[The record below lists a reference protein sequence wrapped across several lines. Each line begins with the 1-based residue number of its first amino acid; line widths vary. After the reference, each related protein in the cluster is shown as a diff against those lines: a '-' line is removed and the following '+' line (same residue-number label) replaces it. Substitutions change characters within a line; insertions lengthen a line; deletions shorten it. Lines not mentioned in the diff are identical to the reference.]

1 MMDMSSA
8 ALAEQPGDDRDAIVA
23 VEQALLGGLLVM
35 PDAFPAVVSH
45 LAQESFAE
53 PLHGRIY
60 AAMADRAAKGSLSDA
75 RTLAHDLGSEWAE
88 PVVGDLTFGAYVA
101 RLASAA
107 APPAMI
113 RSYARDIRDAGAL
126 RAVCAAAREAEMSPG
141 MASERLAAIL
151 TSVDEVRA
159 AIAEK
164 EGTRQPAGASSEA
177 LLLKVNAHR
186 MGEPMLL
193 GATTGWRSLDDVM
206 GGYIPGQLVVLAG
219 RPGMGKTT
227 CGTSSAW
234 QCAAS
239 GTGALYFSLEMG
251 RDDLAARLVTDVAF
265 QRGRPIAYSAVKR
278 GYVSDPQMESLLRAD
293 ALLKTLPLELDYS
306 ARLSVAEVSA
316 RVLAAKRNL
325 ATRGV
330 DLRVVFVDYL
340 KLLRASDR
348 YQGNRVYEVGE
359 ITAGLRAIAK
369 EQGVCIVLLAQLN
382 RGVESREDKRPQLSD
397 LRESGDIEADA
408 DAVLFVYREAYY
420 LTATSEY
427 KEGDPNALARYDLV
441 RDRLE
446 IIAAKNRNG
455 ATVGVD
461 LFVDIAASA
470 VRDPQR
476 EG

>member
-1 MMDMSSA
+1 MMDMSSMA
-8 ALAEQPGDDRDAIVA
+8 IAVRPADANHAIVEI
-23 VEQALLGGLLVM
+23 EQSLLGALLVM
-35 PDAFPAVVSH
+35 PDAFPAASA
-45 LAQESFAE
+45 LLSPESFAE
-53 PLHGRIY
+53 PLHGRLY
-60 AAMADRAAKGSLSDA
+60 AAMAERAARGSLSDA
-75 RTLAHDLGSEWAE
+75 RSLAHDLGAGWNQ
-88 PVVGDLTFGAYVA
+88 PILGDLTFGAYVA
-101 RLASAA
+101 RLGSAA
-107 APPAMI
+107 APPSMVK
-113 RSYARDIRDAGAL
+113 SYARDIRDAGAL
-126 RAVCAAAREAEMSPG
+126 RAVFAAVREVEASPG

-159 AIAEK
+159 GIAEK

-177 LLLKVNAHR
+177 LLTKVNAHR

-234 QCAAS
+234 QCASAGN
-239 GTGALYFSLEMG
+239 GTLYFSLEMG

-265 QRGRPIAYSAVKR
+265 HRGNAIAYSAVKR
-278 GYVSDPQMESLLRAD
+278 GRVSDAQMESLLRAD
-293 ALLKTLPLELDYS
+293 AMLKTLPLELDYS

-325 ATRGV
+325 AARGV
-330 DLRVVFVDYL
+330 DLRVVFIDYL
-340 KLLRASDR
+340 KLLRAADR
-348 YQGNRVYEVGE
+348 YKGNRVYEVGE
-359 ITAGLRAIAK
+359 ITAGLRAVAK

-382 RGVESREDKRPQLSD
+382 RGVESREDKRPQLAD

-420 LTATSEY
+420 VATTSEY
-427 KEGDPNALARYDLV
+427 KEGDPSALARYDLV

-455 ATVGVD
+455 PTVGVD

-470 VRDPQR
+470 VRDPNG